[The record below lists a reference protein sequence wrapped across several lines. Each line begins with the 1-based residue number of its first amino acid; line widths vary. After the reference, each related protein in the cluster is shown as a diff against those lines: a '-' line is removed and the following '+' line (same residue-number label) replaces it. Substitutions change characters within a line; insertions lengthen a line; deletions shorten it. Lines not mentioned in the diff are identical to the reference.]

1 MSAHEFLYFELQAV
15 GVFTMLGS
23 FTTLGKI
30 LCGEDEVVFWLCGVW
45 IGCRNE
51 AVRGTAGFTSVTLTQ
66 QSGFEGVLL
75 RDLVGTIQSQL

>member
-1 MSAHEFLYFELQAV
+1 MSAHECLHFELQAL

-23 FTTLGKI
+23 FTTLGKK
-30 LCGEDEVVFWLCGVW
+30 LRREDEVVFWLCGVW

-51 AVRGTAGFTSVTLTQ
+51 AVMGTLTQ
-66 QSGFEGVLL
+66 KSGFEGVLS